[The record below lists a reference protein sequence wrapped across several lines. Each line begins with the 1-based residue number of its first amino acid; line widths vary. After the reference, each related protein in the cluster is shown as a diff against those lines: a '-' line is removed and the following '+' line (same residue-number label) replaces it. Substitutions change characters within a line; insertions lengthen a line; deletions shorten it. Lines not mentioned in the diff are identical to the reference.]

1 MIRFTALGAY
11 LLVVTHGMA
20 LIRNIVLLSE
30 RAIFFFFEKQ
40 QNVRNKALV
49 FIYKGTIT
57 ETVKVIRGCSEYSPN
72 IGREF

>member
-20 LIRNIVLLSE
+20 LIRNIALLSE
-30 RAIFFFFEKQ
+30 RAIFFFFFFEKQ

-57 ETVKVIRGCSEYSPN
+57 ETLKVTKRLQ
-72 IGREF
+72 

>member
-20 LIRNIVLLSE
+20 LII
-30 RAIFFFFEKQ
+30 FFFEKQ
-40 QNVRNKALV
+40 QNMRNKALV

-57 ETVKVIRGCSEYSPN
+57 ETVKVTKRLK
-72 IGREF
+72 

>member
-20 LIRNIVLLSE
+20 LIRNIALLSE

>member
-57 ETVKVIRGCSEYSPN
+57 ETVKVIRDCSEYSPN

>member
-1 MIRFTALGAY
+1 
-11 LLVVTHGMA
+11 MA
-20 LIRNIVLLSE
+20 LIRNIALLSE
-30 RAIFFFFEKQ
+30 RAIFFFEKQ

-57 ETVKVIRGCSEYSPN
+57 ETVKVIRDCSEYSPN

>member
-20 LIRNIVLLSE
+20 LIRNIALLSE

-40 QNVRNKALV
+40 QNVRNKASV

-57 ETVKVIRGCSEYSPN
+57 ETVKVTKRLQ
-72 IGREF
+72 

>member
-20 LIRNIVLLSE
+20 LIRNIALLSE
-30 RAIFFFFEKQ
+30 RAIFFFEKQ

-57 ETVKVIRGCSEYSPN
+57 ETVKVTKRLQ
-72 IGREF
+72 

>member
-1 MIRFTALGAY
+1 M
-11 LLVVTHGMA
+11 
-20 LIRNIVLLSE
+20 
-30 RAIFFFFEKQ
+30 
-40 QNVRNKALV
+40 RNKALV

>member
-20 LIRNIVLLSE
+20 LIRNIALLSE
-30 RAIFFFFEKQ
+30 RAIFFFFFEKQ

-57 ETVKVIRGCSEYSPN
+57 ETVKVSKRLQ
-72 IGREF
+72 